1 VRRINC
7 PENHYRKVFIVVFEE
22 YRPLRMAAKK
32 LRRLLTGAQLVTD
45 KERLM
50 Y

>member
-7 PENHYRKVFIVVFEE
+7 PENHFRKVFIVVFEE
-22 YRPLRMAAKK
+22 HRPLRMAVKK
-32 LRRLLTGAQLVTD
+32 ARRLLKGSKLVTE

>member
-1 VRRINC
+1 
-7 PENHYRKVFIVVFEE
+7 VFIVVFEE
-22 YRPLRMAAKK
+22 HRPLRLAAKRA
-32 LRRLLTGAQLVTD
+32 RRLLTGSDLVTE

>member
-1 VRRINC
+1 
-7 PENHYRKVFIVVFEE
+7 VFIVVFEE
-22 YRPLRMAAKK
+22 YRPIHMAFKK

>member
-1 VRRINC
+1 
-7 PENHYRKVFIVVFEE
+7 VFEE
-22 YRPLRMAAKK
+22 HRPLRMLTKQA
-32 LRRLLTGAQLVTD
+32 RRLVTGKQLITD